1 MGDAPISRRHIMR
14 RFFRILAKGIVG
26 LLVLLIAVV
35 VILGLVGFKADMSH
49 LRPGIEIA
57 ASTALGREV
66 RIAGPVEVEFSN
78 WPELEVTNITISNT
92 PDATQPQFFIAGL
105 ARMRIGVFPL
115 LRGEINIAEIT
126 AEEVTL
132 NLESDAQ
139 GNPNWVFDR
148 PETVKNEG
156 LTETADDDSLITFT
170 ALDYL
175 SLKQIAV
182 TYHDAALN
190 KSLSF
195 VLQSME
201 GTAAKDEPLI
211 MNLAGTL
218 QDKTYDLELKG
229 GPIASLLDA
238 EKPWAFEVNGEII
251 GKTIASKGDMMLR
264 GKHSVINLAL
274 GLRQVDVGKML
285 STLGLVEGMQAQL
298 GDMDMKLSISG
309 ESLQEI
315 LRQSGMRFTV
325 KDGSWKVRMPH
336 SDTTFDIH
344 ELSGDILVE
353 KGNNITMELEGVVD
367 ATPVKLLITGAPL
380 VEYVVNQEEI
390 PLKIDAELAKS
401 RFSLAS
407 NVKLPLTLHDI
418 TLAFNVSSERIDHL
432 NPLFRLDLPPIG
444 PVLLESKLKVNKAGY
459 DLSKL
464 NIRVGD
470 SRLNGK
476 MKLSAGQPKRK
487 LNISLISESIQL
499 DDFDTGKPEQ
509 TEKQVPQDKAK
520 VDQQR
525 EEKTETTSEA
535 GGRSLLSYEVLGAFD
550 ADIKIEA
557 RDVRSGKDKL
567 GSALMRM
574 NLNDGKLAVE
584 PLRVNIPGGGIQV
597 VTDYTPSPTGVDFNI
612 KANIEDFDIGVMARR
627 AKPGTNMGGNL
638 KLEGILHSQAP
649 DPASLMQHANGNLD
663 FALVPQNFSAGIIDL
678 WAVNLL
684 SAIMDKSTEKD
695 ESEINCVVV
704 RFGMQD
710 GLMKE
715 KAIYL
720 DTSNMRIAGTS
731 EIDFNTR
738 RLAVRLAPK
747 AKKPEFFSMAVPIQ
761 VKGKFDDFGF
771 SVGGLRLA
779 GQLVS
784 FVTSPIHVPIK
795 RIFTNDAPTDGVEA
809 CKAAWTKTAEDE
821 VFPKGVATKQQ

>member
-1 MGDAPISRRHIMR
+1 
-14 RFFRILAKGIVG
+14 
-26 LLVLLIAVV
+26 
-35 VILGLVGFKADMSH
+35 
-49 LRPGIEIA
+49 
-57 ASTALGREV
+57 
-66 RIAGPVEVEFSN
+66 
-78 WPELEVTNITISNT
+78 
-92 PDATQPQFFIAGL
+92 
-105 ARMRIGVFPL
+105 
-115 LRGEINIAEIT
+115 
-126 AEEVTL
+126 
-132 NLESDAQ
+132 
-139 GNPNWVFDR
+139 
-148 PETVKNEG
+148 
-156 LTETADDDSLITFT
+156 
-170 ALDYL
+170 
-175 SLKQIAV
+175 
-182 TYHDAALN
+182 
-190 KSLSF
+190 
-195 VLQSME
+195 
-201 GTAAKDEPLI
+201 
-211 MNLAGTL
+211 
-218 QDKTYDLELKG
+218 
-229 GPIASLLDA
+229 
-238 EKPWAFEVNGEII
+238 
-251 GKTIASKGDMMLR
+251 
-264 GKHSVINLAL
+264 
-274 GLRQVDVGKML
+274 ML

-298 GDMDMKLSISG
+298 GDMDMKLSING
-309 ESLQEI
+309 DSLQEI
-315 LRQSGMRFTV
+315 LLQSGMRFTV

-353 KGNNITMELEGVVD
+353 KGNNITMKLEGVVD

-407 NVKLPLTLHDI
+407 NVKLPLTLRDI
-418 TLAFNVSSERIDHL
+418 TLALNVSSERIDHL

-444 PVLLESKLKVNKAGY
+444 PVSLESKLKVNKAGY

-464 NIRVGD
+464 NIRVGE
-470 SRLNGK
+470 SRLNGR
-476 MKLSAGQPKRK
+476 MKLSAGQPKPK
-487 LNISLISESIQL
+487 LNISLISKSIQL

-525 EEKTETTSEA
+525 EEKTETTPDA
-535 GGRSLLSYEVLGAFD
+535 GGRSLLSYEVLSAFE

-567 GSALMRM
+567 GSALMQM
-574 NLNDGKLAVE
+574 NLNDGRLAVE
-584 PLRVNIPGGGIQV
+584 PLRVNIPGGDIHV

-663 FALVPQNFSAGIIDL
+663 FALVPQNFSAGIVDL

-695 ESEINCVVV
+695 ESEINCVIV

-784 FVTSPIHVPIK
+784 FVTSPIHVPIR
-795 RIFTNDAPTDGVEA
+795 RIFTNDAPADGVEA

-821 VFPKGVATKQQ
+821 VFPKGVETER